1 MKQMVTNNDII
12 DRYNYQHETIDN
24 ISNDSEIN
32 NYILARVYNDNNR
45 VIIDMSDIENV
56 KKAVAKDI
64 RNEIEKELRK
74 INV

>member
-45 VIIDMSDIENV
+45 VIIDMSDIE
-56 KKAVAKDI
+56 
-64 RNEIEKELRK
+64 KENK
-74 INV
+74 SID